1 MKRTASVILL
11 VALGTILLAMVVCGG
26 CAPKTFKVHGPGGCT
41 GEIKQDPN
49 CDPAIPHFPDG
60 MEVHCHSFVMTDQ
73 GPVARETIVVY
84 HCIKAKL

>member
-1 MKRTASVILL
+1 MKRPVATLMVVVLGLL
-11 VALGTILLAMVVCGG
+11 LLAIMCHG

-49 CDPAIPHFPDG
+49 CDPPQVHFPDG
-60 MEVHCHSFVMTDQ
+60 MEVHCHVRVMTEQ
-73 GPVARETIVVY
+73 GLVDRDRIVVY